1 MIARVY
7 AAISA
12 ITAAFALRGIAKER
26 INLDDDYAYRSIDDV
41 LDRLAPLLASHKLCV
56 LPRVLEREASERT
69 DPEGA
74 VLTHVAIRA
83 AFDLVSAEDGSS
95 HTIEAY
101 GEALDHSDKATA
113 KAMTS
118 AYKAAV
124 LQAFCVPVWGSEDSD
139 QRSPRL
145 KRDSHVAAPVEGWA
159 QWAEDLTSVIAT
171 CMSEEAIERLLG
183 SNKPQLH
190 ALACEQPD
198 LYAHVGE
205 GMAARRAALTAST
218 AMAKT
223 PGSSGERCPSSAAQP
238 GLKPT
243 GGRKPPRKV
252 LQSGATAAK
261 RHMPGVDE
269 ATAAARG

>member
-7 AAISA
+7 AAINA

-41 LDRLAPLLASHKLCV
+41 LDRLAPLLAAHKLCV

-74 VLTHVAIRA
+74 ILTHVAVRA

-95 HTIEAY
+95 HTIVAY

-145 KRDSHVAAPVEGWA
+145 KRDSHVAAPVEGWG
-159 QWAEDLTSVIAT
+159 QWAEDLSSVVAS
-171 CMSEEAIERLLG
+171 CMSREAIDRLLD
-183 SNKPQLH
+183 SNKPQLKG
-190 ALACEQPD
+190 LARERPE
-198 LYAHVGE
+198 LYAKVG
-205 GMAARRAALTAST
+205 GTIAARRESLTAPTRATTAALAKRAPRQPARKST
-218 AMAKT
+218 KAKRAE
-223 PGSSGERCPSSAAQP
+223 PRSMKGA
-238 GLKPT
+238 PT
-243 GGRKPPRKV
+243 GTP
-252 LQSGATAAK
+252 Q
-261 RHMPGVDE
+261 
-269 ATAAARG
+269 AAAERVAVPHG